1 MPPTSTQLLP
11 AVGQEYVLL
20 ILLFLEQDP
29 TLKGLVEVGVSS
41 LHEDLQAL
49 LFHKPNH
56 QGYIYNHKLAQ
67 YYKLVRQYCKTAQY
81 Q

>member
-49 LFHKPNH
+49 L
-56 QGYIYNHKLAQ
+56 LS
-67 YYKLVRQYCKTAQY
+67 
-81 Q
+81 